1 MATQVYNS
9 FKSAI
14 MSGSISLAAD
24 TIKVA
29 LTSAY
34 TPDISAHST
43 YSDITSEVTGSI
55 GYTTGGETLT
65 NVVLTQDNTDN
76 ESVMDADNIT
86 WTASTITANGAV
98 LYDVT
103 YNNQLIGYVDFLSS
117 KSSIGS
123 TFTLSWNA
131 EGILNLN

>member
-14 MSGSISLAAD
+14 MGGGISLSAD

-34 TPDISAHST
+34 TPDIDGHST
-43 YSDITSEVTGSI
+43 YADVTTEVIGAT

-76 ESVMDADNIT
+76 EGVMDADDT
-86 WTASTITANGAV
+86 AWTGSTITANGAV
-98 LYDVT
+98 LYDAT

-117 KSSIGS
+117 KSSSGS
-123 TFTLSWNA
+123 TFTIAWNA